1 MLVCPKKYSYESD
14 FSPLQPSR
22 KGFLIMLNR
31 PPPPP
36 PHPPKKIKNTASS
49 SVYILFKTNFIV
61 KILQRFLRNYIK
73 CSNSIFILV
82 FIHQSANSLS
92 FDSKGLGR
100 NHCSSLAT
108 GSDWTK
114 FTTCEQQV
122 NTMSRISVSLTTQTS
137 SLLLYW
143 KRPLKW
149 LKSNHWIHQMI
160 RFKTFEREKNIA
172 FLMLIHILAVIFF
185 SRWL

>member
-31 PPPPP
+31 PPLPQEATELNSRLVNPPPP
-36 PHPPKKIKNTASS
+36 PHPHPPQKIKNTASS

-108 GSDWTK
+108 GSD
-114 FTTCEQQV
+114 
-122 NTMSRISVSLTTQTS
+122 
-137 SLLLYW
+137 
-143 KRPLKW
+143 
-149 LKSNHWIHQMI
+149 
-160 RFKTFEREKNIA
+160 
-172 FLMLIHILAVIFF
+172 
-185 SRWL
+185 